1 MSAQLHIPANRVNSI
16 AEHLAAKGKD
26 RSTPILKP
34 FTPQTD
40 DARLLPATTP
50 ATAPPGPYALNTSN
64 FVYTLDK
71 YCDEYPG
78 TLTLEER
85 QFYEDNGY
93 IIKRGLVRPDM
104 IERMNNHFLDY
115 VYVCLYSV

>member
-26 RSTPILKP
+26 RTTPILKP

-40 DARLLPATTP
+40 DVHLLPATNP
-50 ATAPPGPYALNTSN
+50 ALEAPKPYPLNTSK
-64 FVYTLDK
+64 FVYTLDH
-71 YCDEYPG
+71 YCDQYPG

-93 IIKRGLVRPDM
+93 LIKRGLIPNDM
-104 IERMNNHFLDY
+104 IERMNNHFLEY
-115 VYVCLYSV
+115 V